1 MASIPK
7 SPFTTRSRPATPWQI
22 RLGAADGTAPTASSV
37 TTKLKYPVLERNP
50 GGPLDSIE
58 MTYDLAGQNERVVDL
73 ELKEGF
79 ARQIEIVQPAENKGD
94 PSILVQWGELISE
107 KRIVEEKG
115 ERIIVTAAVMPYHFG
130 SPAQGPRYRKPTD
143 PFAIVTHQGDIVF
156 NPVRDGV
163 VEFNRSSKR
172 NAAEPDDKY
181 WVWIDPDSTRTAAA
195 LQYAQDSATKN
206 EWLLYQTI
214 QALCWICNPDETYI
228 KNPDTADLLSLLEN
242 APKVRNVT
250 LKPGKYLNQYL
261 DDLLAAHGFGW
272 RLDYSYTAEGA
283 REIRIRLFALN
294 NGPLVELLQQRPG
307 DTTGARLDKSN
318 VWHFDIDTEIAA
330 TANEIFCYGG
340 NPEYEVTIELYRGW
354 AETHDSKT
362 AAELTISDGSS
373 YAANQAVWRLWVGN
387 EGGDYCNLRTTVAPI
402 PSTPL
407 ALGGVLGTDI
417 TPRRRKAEDCL
428 TYYRDDATNGAR
440 RRRPPFVQ
448 WYNASNEWA
457 PIPDGWGEVVLL
469 DQIGICF
476 MADSPPADLI
486 ARGAN
491 ARIRMTCTLAADSP
505 LISTASR
512 QTTSPNLRTNKL
524 LVDVSDRFVKR
535 EVNSFGDFVS
545 VLYSE
550 PAADT
555 KDDQTAMDTFAEKLR
570 STEDVAVMRGTV
582 GLFGIHLQYKLGDC
596 VKNIKGRD
604 ISLNRLAKTV
614 ETKKYLQI
622 VGLGWDH
629 QAQKTMITMQPVQEV
644 VTAYPS

>member
-7 SPFTTRSRPATPWQI
+7 SPFTNRSRPATPWQI
-22 RLGAADGTAPTASSV
+22 RLGWIDGDSPGAHLITD
-37 TTKLKYPVLERNP
+37 KLKNPVLERNP

-58 MTYDLAGQNERVVDL
+58 MTYDLAGQDERVVDL

-94 PSILVQWGELISE
+94 PSILIQWGEIISE
-107 KRIVEEKG
+107 RHVVEEKG
-115 ERIIVTAAVMPYHFG
+115 ESIIVTAAVMPYHFG
-130 SPAQGPRYRKPTD
+130 AQAQGPRFRKPVD

-172 NAAEPDDKY
+172 DTDDHY

-195 LQYAQDSATKN
+195 LQYAQDAATKN
-206 EWLLYQTI
+206 EWILYQCV

-228 KNPDTADLLSLLEN
+228 KNPDTADILTLLEN
-242 APKVRNVT
+242 APAVRNVT

-272 RLDYSYTAEGA
+272 RLDYSYDDAGA
-283 REIRIRLFALN
+283 REVRIRLFPLN
-294 NGPLVELLQQRPG
+294 SGPLVELLQQRPG

-330 TANEIFCYGG
+330 TANEIVCFGG
-340 NPEYEVTIELYRGW
+340 YPEYEVTIELYRGW
-354 AETHDSKT
+354 AEADDALT
-362 AAELTISDGSS
+362 AAALTQSDGAS
-373 YAANQAVWRLWVGN
+373 YATHQAAWRLWVAN
-387 EGGDYCNLRTTVAPI
+387 EAGDYCNLRTSVAPI
-402 PSTPL
+402 PTTHNE
-407 ALGGVLGTDI
+407 LGGVLGATY

-428 TYYRDDATNGAR
+428 TYYRDDASNGAR
-440 RRRPPFVQ
+440 RRRPPFIE
-448 WYNASNEWA
+448 WYNADNEWK
-457 PIPDGWGEVVLL
+457 PLPDGWGETVLT
-469 DQIGICF
+469 DQIAVNF
-476 MADSPPADLI
+476 AADAPPADLI

-491 ARIRMTCTLAADSP
+491 ARIRITCTIIADSP
-505 LISTASR
+505 ITSTATR
-512 QTTSPNLRTNKL
+512 QTTSPNLRVNQL
-524 LVDVSDRFVKR
+524 LVDVSDRFAKR
-535 EVNSFGDFVS
+535 TVESIGATAS
-545 VLYSE
+545 TLYSE

-555 KDDQTAMDTFAEKLR
+555 KDDQTALETFAEKLR
-570 STEDVAVMRGTV
+570 STEDVAVMRGPV

-596 VKNIKGRD
+596 VKKIKGRD

-614 ETKKYLQI
+614 EAKKYLQI

-629 QAQKTMITMQPVQEV
+629 QQQKTMITMQPVQEV
-644 VTAYPS
+644 VNGWAG